1 MEKEHGEDHGS
12 LGSDAQLM
20 QEKSEFRV
28 LVENLVD
35 FGKNKENQDLTKLK
49 KKIYRNKM

>member
-20 QEKSEFRV
+20 QDKSEFKCRK
-28 LVENLVD
+28 
-35 FGKNKENQDLTKLK
+35 FGRFWEEQRELGFDKIK